1 MIKTY
6 YGGSIYADV
15 KKVLVE
21 KGLGDKVH
29 VFEPNN
35 SNAAILLQNGNCPMP
50 CVVPYIDSK
59 YIISPSYDT
68 FTTTGADGASRIHTF
83 DFQNSMPIMLNV
95 YFTILAFTIPEL
107 EEIEACLFQ
116 RYSQPCTF
124 SWTGLPKAD
133 DTFSFTASLDKSKDI
148 QREGREC
155 NIGSEK
161 KKLYQSIIFTKVA
174 LGVEIIPPY
183 SATRLDLDSELQ
195 LRLVKKIKA
204 LDAMCEYFT
213 KRKAEISAASVSSK
227 NESDLKFMEY
237 ALSVI
242 PNVRAELLASLKI
255 PADCAQPETI
265 KQLAKIIAD
274 ENCSI
279 KSVID
284 KIIENRRKK
293 EEQAAQQ
300 QKAATARNE
309 QICAVKTALDHSV
322 RIEQLQEQIKYEAAQ
337 SYAVRPTPPVK
348 QNVPPP
354 VYPPIKANV
363 PFFTKEKMMKGIFG
377 GGNLFGD
384 HEKEVKAEEE
394 RIRNSPEYRQQCA
407 AIDEAYRKRV
417 AFAEEQY
424 QANLKQY
431 NEVILPRYEQGFAA
445 WKKQHEEKLA
455 AFKTE
460 LERLKKELAEHY
472 ETTNIVSAKYRT
484 INALQFIYDGLTD
497 PAYHF
502 TVTQVVDFYD
512 QALRQEMEE
521 RQREEE
527 RRREEAEERAAEER
541 AARNAE
547 RNAAYS
553 TANARPTQSTKT
565 HDNPKKKSLWGTA
578 MCPYGKKSESG
589 VGTIH
594 CDIGCPLHHQCGGRR

>member
-133 DTFSFTASLDKSKDI
+133 DTFSFTTSLDKSKDI

-213 KRKAEISAASVSSK
+213 KRKVEMSAASASSK

-242 PNVRAELLASLKI
+242 PNVRLELLASLKI

-265 KQLAKIIAD
+265 KQLAKIIA
-274 ENCSI
+274 EEKCSV

-284 KIIENRRKK
+284 KIIENLRKK

-300 QKAATARNE
+300 QKAAAARNE
-309 QICAVKTALDHSV
+309 QISAVKTALDLSV
-322 RIEQLQEQIKYEAAQ
+322 RIAQLQEQIESESSRA
-337 SYAVRPTPPVK
+337 YAPRPTEPVK
-348 QNVPPP
+348 QTVPPP
-354 VYPPIKANV
+354 VYPPIKPNV
-363 PFFTKEKMMKGIFG
+363 PFFTKEKMIKGIFG
-377 GGNLFGD
+377 GGNLFAD

-407 AIDEAYRKRV
+407 AIDEAYQKRV

-431 NEVILPRYEQGFAA
+431 HEVILPQYEQGFAE
-445 WKKQHEEKLA
+445 WKKQHEEKLTS
-455 AFKTE
+455 FKAE
-460 LERLKKELAEHY
+460 MDRLEKELAEHY
-472 ETTNIVSAKYRT
+472 ATTQIVSVQYRK
-484 INALQFIYDGLTD
+484 IHALSFIYAAMTD
-497 PAYHF
+497 P
-502 TVTQVVDFYD
+502 DFDLTAAQAASYYD
-512 QALRQEMEE
+512 QAMRLE
-521 RQREEE
+521 EEE
-527 RRREEAEERAAEER
+527 RRREEDRRRAEEDEADRAAEETR
-541 AARNAE
+541 RAE
-547 RNAAYS
+547 RNATS
-553 TANARPTQSTKT
+553 TSSTSGFSRSY
-565 HDNPKKKSLWGTA
+565 NSPPKEEKKDYFMTRSCLRLKKGGFEPQLCGRCSLA
-578 MCPYGKKSESG
+578 PVCK
-589 VGTIH
+589 H
-594 CDIGCPLHHQCGGRR
+594 AGR